1 MRSAT
6 DEISASKLVEIT
18 TEACDRVLPKKKMGN
33 NKWKPVPWWTENIN
47 TLRKDCIRRRRIL
60 TRSKKRLDDPEAIE
74 KLLKEYKDAKTK
86 LNSEIRNSRETEWKT
101 ICNEVEDDI
110 WGRGYK
116 IVTKKYSRKNYSIAP
131 EKQKPILERLFPKHE
146 KVTWERNETEENI
159 EEFSMDE
166 LANVLT
172 NIKKKRAPGP
182 DGITPEILRIAVE
195 TIPDYVL
202 GVMNEVLRTG
212 KFPDEWKVAKVVL
225 ILKPGKPELE
235 PSSYRPLCLLD
246 TYGKFLENRCMF
258 CEEADTAEHT
268 FFSCSKWTMY
278 RAEME
283 REIGQQLTVGNL
295 CNEMLK
301 SERNWEAIARCMN
314 RIMKDKEAEE
324 RRRKEQNSTTNR

>member
-1 MRSAT
+1 
-6 DEISASKLVEIT
+6 
-18 TEACDRVLPKKKMGN
+18 MGN

-86 LNSEIRNSRETEWKT
+86 LNSEIRNSRETEWET

-146 KVTWERNETEENI
+146 KVIWERNETEENI

-172 NIKKKRAPGP
+172 SIKKKRAPGP
-182 DGITPEILRIAVE
+182 D
-195 TIPDYVL
+195 D
-202 GVMNEVLRTG
+202 
-212 KFPDEWKVAKVVL
+212 
-225 ILKPGKPELE
+225 
-235 PSSYRPLCLLD
+235 
-246 TYGKFLENRCMF
+246 RCMF